1 MNFKL
6 SIISTIIFAT
16 GIMLTGCNT
25 QDNSQT
31 ISKDKV
37 QNTKEAF
44 AKVTLRMNSAIE
56 NFKAE

>member
-1 MNFKL
+1 
-6 SIISTIIFAT
+6 
-16 GIMLTGCNT
+16 MLTGCNT
-25 QDNSQT
+25 QDKSQT

-44 AKVTLRMNSAIE
+44 AKFTLRMNNAIE

>member
-1 MNFKL
+1 
-6 SIISTIIFAT
+6 
-16 GIMLTGCNT
+16 MLTGCNT